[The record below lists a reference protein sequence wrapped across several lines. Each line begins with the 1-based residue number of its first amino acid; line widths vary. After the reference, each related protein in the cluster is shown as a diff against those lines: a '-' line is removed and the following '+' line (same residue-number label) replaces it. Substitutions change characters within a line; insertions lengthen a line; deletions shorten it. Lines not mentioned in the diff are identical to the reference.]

1 MRPRVVPVAVLAVL
15 VGAVT
20 AGCSSDDDGG
30 GSAAPASP
38 SASAT
43 TSASATPTP
52 TATAAALPET
62 CDDAL
67 PLLDLDRALG
77 TTLVG
82 RTTYIEG
89 APDPEINRTGR
100 MTCRYGIPVG
110 RAGSHRLELSVSTYT
125 DEASAADRVEVT
137 VLSARQQG
145 SRSAE
150 VRVGGEQGFLLTR
163 GGIRPTLVVASGTR
177 TVALTV
183 ANGVLTNAQ
192 TQPALVRVAEVVL
205 TNLP

>member
-1 MRPRVVPVAVLAVL
+1 MRLRVVQVAVLAALAGV
-15 VGAVT
+15 VT
-20 AGCSSDDDGG
+20 AGCSSDDDG

-43 TSASATPTP
+43 TTASAAPSA
-52 TATAAALPET
+52 TATVAALPET

-82 RTTYIEG
+82 RTSYIEG
-89 APDPEINRTGR
+89 EPDPKINRTGR

-145 SRSAE
+145 ARSAE

-183 ANGVLTNAQ
+183 ANGVLTSAQ
-192 TQPALVRVAEVVL
+192 TQPALVRVTEVVL